1 MNDFLFWCQ
10 QLFAES
16 LGKNN
21 KGFIPIISNA
31 PMDHHSL
38 LQLYLGGPKDK
49 FFYIFSSDIKKNKK
63 IKCKFLGKDINFLNN
78 KDFDEVKNS
87 QKEAIKT
94 VFREKKIPFREIKI
108 KEFNEDTLGRLFI
121 SFIMET
127 IALGKI
133 LKVNPYD
140 QPAVE
145 QVKILTRRLLASKKS
160 TKKNF

>member
-1 MNDFLFWCQ
+1 M
-10 QLFAES
+10 
-16 LGKNN
+16 
-21 KGFIPIISNA
+21 
-31 PMDHHSL
+31 
-38 LQLYLGGPKDK
+38 
-49 FFYIFSSDIKKNKK
+49 
-63 IKCKFLGKDINFLNN
+63 NN